1 MADEPITVRQPAR
14 AATAPVP
21 PSASRATADS
31 HAEPGPGRR
40 RLDEHARNRLMFAI
54 FVAFVVLYPIIDVTL
69 GIGRMGSMNP
79 ILVFTLLALGLNI
92 VVGFAGLLDL
102 GYAAFFAI
110 GGYTVAFLTAPQSP
124 FVQAGY
130 VADFWVA
137 LPIAFVVAATFGLI
151 LGAPTLRLRGDY
163 LAIVT
168 LAFGE
173 IVPQAIRNLEGLTNG
188 TKGMNPIGRPAFHGF
203 DIIGSATPPA
213 WMSDIGGRFFKGER
227 VELLASDQV
236 PWYYLILAVTALSIF
251 VIVRLRD
258 SRLGRA
264 WMAMREDEIA
274 AASMGID
281 LVKTKLLAFALGA
294 SFSGFGGAL
303 YASMLQYIGPD
314 QFDFSISII
323 LLAMVIMG
331 GIGNIWGV
339 MFGGIVLG
347 VFNFI
352 LVDSAS
358 GWLRS
363 LSGVLGMPFLAIDLV
378 NAKLM
383 IFGLSLVLM
392 MLLRPEGIFP
402 SAQRKAELRR
412 GRGQPGLTVNG
423 ADV

>member
-1 MADEPITVRQPAR
+1 MPDEQSTTIREAEVVAPSRSLSAAPAVQAPP
-14 AATAPVP
+14 AARGW
-21 PSASRATADS
+21 SSI
-31 HAEPGPGRR
+31 E
-40 RLDEHARNRLMFAI
+40 EHTRNRILFAI
-54 FVAFVVLYPIIDVTL
+54 FVAFLLLYPLIDRGL
-69 GIGRMGSMNP
+69 GIGRMGSINP

-110 GGYTVAFLTAPQSP
+110 GGYTVAFMTAPQSP
-124 FVQAGY
+124 LVQRGVVVDY
-130 VADFWVA
+130 WLA
-137 LPIAFVVAATFGLI
+137 LPISFVVAAVFGLI

-173 IVPQAIRNLEGLTNG
+173 IVPQAIRNLEGITNG
-188 TKGMNPIGRPAFHGF
+188 TKGMNPIGRPTF
-203 DIIGSATPPA
+203 GS
-213 WMSDIGGRFFKGER
+213 

-236 PWYYLILAVTALSIF
+236 PWYYLILAVTALSVFI
-251 VIVRLRD
+251 IVRLRD

-274 AASMGID
+274 AASMGIN
-281 LVKTKLLAFALGA
+281 LVRTKLLAFALGA

-347 VFNFI
+347 TFNFI
-352 LVDSAS
+352 LVDSVQ
-358 GWLRS
+358 GWLKA
-363 LSGVLGMPFLAIDLV
+363 LSTLTGIAFFGQIDVV
-378 NAKLM
+378 NSKLM
-383 IFGLSLVLM
+383 IFGLALVLM

-402 SAQRKAELRR
+402 SAQRRAELRR
-412 GRGQPGLTVNG
+412 GRGRPGLSSNG
-423 ADV
+423 AEA

>member
-1 MADEPITVRQPAR
+1 MADEQATTVRQTETVAPAGPR
-14 AATAPVP
+14 LGAHPIVP
-21 PSASRATADS
+21 PRRA
-31 HAEPGPGRR
+31 GGWF
-40 RLDEHARNRLMFAI
+40 RLDDQTKNRVLFAV
-54 FVAFVVLYPIIDVTL
+54 FVAFLLLYPLIDRGL

-79 ILVFTLLALGLNI
+79 ILIFTLLALGLNI

-124 FVQAGY
+124 LVQRGVVVDY
-130 VADFWVA
+130 WLA
-137 LPIAFVVAATFGLI
+137 LPISFVVAAIFGLI

-173 IVPQAIRNLEGLTNG
+173 IVPQAIRNLEGITNG
-188 TKGMNPIGRPAFHGF
+188 TKGMNPIGRPHFG
-203 DIIGSATPPA
+203 DI
-213 WMSDIGGRFFKGER
+213 
-227 VELLASDQV
+227 ELLASDQV
-236 PWYYLILAVTALSIF
+236 PWYYLILAVTAFSVFI
-251 VIVRLRD
+251 IVRLRD

-274 AASMGID
+274 AASMGIN

-314 QFDFSISII
+314 QFDFSISIL
-323 LLAMVIMG
+323 LLAMLIMG

-347 VFNFI
+347 AFNFI
-352 LVDSAS
+352 LVDSLQ
-358 GWLRS
+358 GWLKS
-363 LSGVLGMPFLAIDLV
+363 LSTLTGIAFLGQIDLV
-378 NAKLM
+378 NSKLM
-383 IFGLSLVLM
+383 IFGLALVLM

-402 SAQRKAELRR
+402 SAQRRAEMRSGR
-412 GRGQPGLTVNG
+412 GRGTLTSTNG
-423 ADV
+423 AGAS